1 MPHIMEWEW
10 LFPTNTRIQQNDHAY
25 ASRTLNK
32 HEINYSQID
41 KEGAA
46 IIFGLKKFNQYL
58 LGRHFTISTDNKAL
72 RTIFDLNTATS
83 PIAASRLVRW
93 SLFLSQ
99 YNYSI
104 QFKSSSEHYNA
115 DMLSRL
121 PLVGKSDHIE
131 EVTICHMQIAS
142 LPVSAD
148 KIRDQTRRDTVLMS
162 VVKFLIIGQWPKSIA
177 SVLQPYYNRRFELSI
192 EGDVI
197 MGIKSSYTKIFATEN
212 TKRIAQP
219 TPRYS

>member
-1 MPHIMEWEW
+1 MPQIMEWER
-10 LFPTNTRIQQNDHAY
+10 LFPTYTRSQPNDPIAY

-58 LGRHFTISTDNKAL
+58 LGCHFIISTDNKAL

-83 PIAASRLVRW
+83 PIAGSRLVWW

-104 QFKSSSEHYNA
+104 QFKSSSEHYNG

-121 PLVGKSDHIE
+121 PLVGKCDYMEEATIYHI
-131 EVTICHMQIAS
+131 QIAT

-148 KIRDQTRRDTVLMS
+148 KIRAETQRDTMLMS
-162 VVKFLIIGQWPKSIA
+162 VLKFFKIGQWPKSIN
-177 SVLQPYYNRRFELSI
+177 SVL
-192 EGDVI
+192 
-197 MGIKSSYTKIFATEN
+197 
-212 TKRIAQP
+212 
-219 TPRYS
+219 

>member
-1 MPHIMEWEW
+1 MILACDASNYGVGAVISHKYSDSTERPI
-10 LFPTNTRIQQNDHAY
+10 AY

-72 RTIFDLNTATS
+72 RTIFDPNTATS

-148 KIRDQTRRDTVLMS
+148 KIRDETQRDVRIEVFKNWTV
-162 VVKFLIIGQWPKSIA
+162 A
-177 SVLQPYYNRRFELSI
+177 
-192 EGDVI
+192 
-197 MGIKSSYTKIFATEN
+197 KI
-212 TKRIAQP
+212 
-219 TPRYS
+219 Y